1 MNIMTRTTASMRFK
15 LAGTA
20 AAVIMATGTMAT
32 AANAQESVRWQ
43 VPIAFPSNLVGL
55 STPVVHLSESLE
67 AASGGN
73 INLRYYEPGELIPPF
88 EILDAVSQGQYPAG
102 FTWVGYDQGSI
113 PSLPLY
119 AGAPFGMEPSSY
131 LAWYYHGDGHTLLEE
146 IYEPYNVQPMLCSMI
161 GPEAAGWFAEP
172 VESLDQMD
180 GLRIRFAGIGGRVM
194 ERLGASVT
202 MLPGGELYQA
212 MERGTIDATE
222 FSAPAVDRILGMQEI
237 VNNYLMPG
245 WHQTFTT
252 AHLLVNKDA
261 WASLEDATRAQIE
274 MGCRSATLFGLSESE
289 WENPLALQ
297 GFVEEGVNAQV
308 LPEEV
313 LQELRSITHEVQ
325 QEIAEEDEMFRRVLD
340 SQQDWMRIHGEW
352 RTKGYLPKEYYKP
365 ENIQQL
371 D

>member
-1 MNIMTRTTASMRFK
+1 MKKMTKFALTGLAAGVALAAITTSAQ
-15 LAGTA
+15 
-20 AAVIMATGTMAT
+20 
-32 AANAQESVRWQ
+32 AQESVRWQ
-43 VPIAFPSNLVGL
+43 VPIAFPSHLVGL
-55 STPVVHLSESLE
+55 STPVVHLSESL
-67 AASGGN
+67 AAVSGGS

-88 EILDAVSQGQYPAG
+88 EILDAVSEGRYPAG

-113 PSLPLY
+113 PSLPLF
-119 AGAPFGMEPSSY
+119 AGAPFGMEPPAY
-131 LAWYYHGDGHTLLEE
+131 LAWHYHGDGHELLKE
-146 IYEPYNVQPMLCSMI
+146 IYEPYNVHPLLCSMI

-172 VESLDQMD
+172 LESLDQID

-237 VNNYLMPG
+237 VNNYVLPG

-252 AHLLVNKDA
+252 AHLLINKDA
-261 WASLEDATRAQIE
+261 WDELEDSTRAQID
-274 MGCRSATLFGLSESE
+274 MGCRSATLFGFAESE
-289 WENPLALQ
+289 WENPQALRDFQ
-297 GFVEEGVNAQV
+297 DEGVNAQV
-308 LPEEV
+308 LPEEI
-313 LQELRSITHEVQ
+313 LEALREVTYEVQ
-325 QEIAEEDEMFRRVLD
+325 ADIAEEDEMFGRVLQ

-352 RTKGYLPKEYYKP
+352 HVKGHLPREHFAP
-365 ENIQQL
+365 DRIQQL